1 LTVASISVTTP
12 TSYLNVKI
20 LPDNAPTPEAL
31 RDLQEQVQD
40 VFARHGITAYIHA
53 HQLVKAA

>member
-1 LTVASISVTTP
+1 MTAP
-12 TSYLNVKI
+12 TSYLSVKI
-20 LPDNAPTPEAL
+20 LPDNAPTPQSL

-40 VFARHGITAYIHA
+40 VFTRHGITAYIHT